1 MQVRADRHHRWDV
14 TPEEAKAIQ
23 NRLRRQ
29 VIVTGPDSPPRTIAG
44 VDVSFPKKSSP
55 TPIARAAIVLLSFP
69 DLVPLAQ
76 TVVDV
81 PVTFPYI
88 PGLLAFREGPAI
100 LAALEELDETPDLM
114 IFDGHGLAHPRR
126 MGIATHMGLLLD
138 LPAIGCAKSRLCG
151 YYEEPGPERGD
162 RSPLLE
168 GEEVIGMV
176 VRSRTG
182 VSPIFVSI
190 GHRVSLESAVEIVL
204 RCCTK
209 YRLPEPTRLAHQA
222 AAGVQVVPSA
232 HQPGLF

>member
-1 MQVRADRHHRWDV
+1 MQIRADRRHRWDV

-44 VDVSFPKKSSP
+44 LDVSFPKKPSS
-55 TPIARAAIVLLSFP
+55 TPIARAAVVLLSFP
-69 DLVPLAQ
+69 DLTPLAQ
-76 TVVDV
+76 AVADV
-81 PVTFPYI
+81 PVTFPYV

-100 LAALEELDETPDLM
+100 LAALEKLGETPDLM

-168 GEEVIGMV
+168 GDEVIGMV

-232 HQPGLF
+232 HQPSLF

>member
-1 MQVRADRHHRWDV
+1 
-14 TPEEAKAIQ
+14 
-23 NRLRRQ
+23 
-29 VIVTGPDSPPRTIAG
+29 
-44 VDVSFPKKSSP
+44 
-55 TPIARAAIVLLSFP
+55 
-69 DLVPLAQ
+69 
-76 TVVDV
+76 
-81 PVTFPYI
+81 
-88 PGLLAFREGPAI
+88 
-100 LAALEELDETPDLM
+100 
-114 IFDGHGLAHPRR
+114 
-126 MGIATHMGLLLD
+126 IATHMGLLLD